1 MESEEKLAFT
11 PSYSWQNPIHAC
23 TRWTKYTK
31 NRLAASKLHKN
42 EQKCSCNRPAPSADG
57 SHCAEIRCHLLD
69 AATLV

>member
-42 EQKCSCNRPAPSADG
+42 EQNV
-57 SHCAEIRCHLLD
+57 
-69 AATLV
+69 AAIDQHHQRTAVIVQRFFVIYWTRRR